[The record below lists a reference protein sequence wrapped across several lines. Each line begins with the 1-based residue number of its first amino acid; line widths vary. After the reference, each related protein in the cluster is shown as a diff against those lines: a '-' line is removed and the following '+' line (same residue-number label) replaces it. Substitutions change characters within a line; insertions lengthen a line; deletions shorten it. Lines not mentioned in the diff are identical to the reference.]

1 MKTTITLALFA
12 LLVLLAGPARGS
24 YVSDIVDQMPAK
36 NSAGE
41 SALAAKL
48 MSSGAPAVRE
58 ICSMLVPLGT
68 AGKDDT
74 HARYAISA
82 LVRFAGRP
90 GGKADRAVLAQ
101 GLCESLAAA
110 NDVEIKT
117 FIVNRLQEVGEDESV
132 PSLAP
137 LLSDQRLALHAAPA
151 LERIA
156 SPAAVAALSR
166 ALPTAQSAT
175 RVAIIKSLGM
185 LRANDATAEIQK
197 SAGDDEKAL
206 RLTAIWALTNI
217 GDASMQDVLAK
228 AIGQEQ

>member
-1 MKTTITLALFA
+1 MKTITCALFV
-12 LLVLLAGPARGS
+12 LVGLLASSAHGS
-24 YVSDIVDQMPAK
+24 YVSDLVDQMPAK

-41 SALAAKL
+41 SALASKL
-48 MSSGAPAVRE
+48 MSSGAPGVRE
-58 ICSMLVPLGT
+58 VCAMLVPLGT

-74 HARYAISA
+74 HARYAVSA

-137 LLSDQRLALHAAPA
+137 LLSDERLALHAAAA

-166 ALPTAQSAT
+166 ALPTAQGAS

-185 LRANDATAEIQK
+185 LRA
-197 SAGDDEKAL
+197 
-206 RLTAIWALTNI
+206 
-217 GDASMQDVLAK
+217 GDAS
-228 AIGQEQ
+228 